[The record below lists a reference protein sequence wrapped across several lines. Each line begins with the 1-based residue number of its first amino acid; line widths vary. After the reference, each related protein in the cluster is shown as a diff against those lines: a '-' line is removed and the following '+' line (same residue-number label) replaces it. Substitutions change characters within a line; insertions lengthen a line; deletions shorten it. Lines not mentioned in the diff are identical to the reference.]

1 MISSST
7 ATETRP
13 ALRGLYALTDAAL
26 QAPEQLAER
35 VSLAIDGGA
44 TLIQYRD
51 KSDDARAR
59 LQQARTLAALCRAR
73 GVLFIVNDDVA
84 LAAGCDAHGVH
95 LGRTDME
102 LRAARRLLGS
112 EALIGVSCYND
123 LSLARAAA
131 AGGADYLAFGRFF
144 PSRTKPA
151 ALQADPELLRQARR
165 ELSRPLA
172 AIGGISADNAGQL
185 IAAGADMLAVV
196 HSVFGAT
203 DIRAAATAISARFR
217 Y

>member
-1 MISSST
+1 MIARST

-51 KSDDARAR
+51 KSGHARVR
-59 LQQARTLAALCRAR
+59 LQQARTLADLCRAR
-73 GVLFIVNDDVA
+73 GVLFIVNDDAA
-84 LAAGCDAHGVH
+84 LAAACDAHGVH
-95 LGRTDME
+95 LGRTDMD
-102 LRAARRLLGS
+102 LRAARRLLGN

-123 LSLARAAA
+123 LSLARAGA

-151 ALQADPELLRQARR
+151 AVQADPALLRQAKR
-165 ELSRPLA
+165 ELSLPIA
-172 AIGGISADNAGQL
+172 AIGGITPDNAGEL
-185 IAAGADMLAVV
+185 LAAGADMLAVV
-196 HSVFGAT
+196 HSVFAAT
-203 DIRAAATAISARFR
+203 DIRAAATAISGLFT